1 MPEPPRGY
9 ITSMAHEALRV
20 YSITAI
26 MTHLDD
32 SITIS
37 SWPCDEQ
44 EGFQNKSFKF
54 RDLQGRNSYFCY
66 PYFLILKHGIAKS
79 VSKLSFPNKPKG
91 IRFQFQ
97 AFNSR
102 GPKKN
107 LPFERQ
113 FSIPIQKQITY
124 EAPYCLD
131 T

>member
-44 EGFQNKSFKF
+44 EGFQNKSFK
-54 RDLQGRNSYFCY
+54 NSEICREGTH
-66 PYFLILKHGIAKS
+66 ISAIHIS
-79 VSKLSFPNKPKG
+79 
-91 IRFQFQ
+91 
-97 AFNSR
+97 
-102 GPKKN
+102 
-107 LPFERQ
+107 
-113 FSIPIQKQITY
+113 
-124 EAPYCLD
+124 
-131 T
+131 